1 MLPVIIS
8 RKGLEGLIDIAAFLV
23 EDHGKKNQFEIY
35 NPEKP
40 CHNTFSLSL
49 LFLPPFCLAFL
60 LASFPSDDRKGGT
73 SRKEYS
79 LVRARLLTP

>member
-1 MLPVIIS
+1 MNLHGNEAAANQESKLSGIAPLIEPGDITS
-8 RKGLEGLIDIAAFLV
+8 RIK
-23 EDHGKKNQFEIY
+23 HPQ
-35 NPEKP
+35 KP